1 MSYICV
7 TAIRIDKEKRTY
19 LVKGGS
25 NNLTPRWNE
34 WDTHWFPL
42 SDLLANLNGGNLQFT
57 TRTDKHAKIDALV
70 RKYSAEVRAVIGE
83 PPWRCEHSTEHAAQ
97 YKQINERF
105 IAELCGPLAD
115 GKFIL
120 RHPGGYVRR
129 LYRGSCEI
137 TRQRDRAKV
146 FGKALADEV
155 AARYD
160 TVTIELLDHEHS

>member
-7 TAIRIDKEKRTY
+7 TAIRIDKENRTY

-34 WDTHWFPL
+34 WDTQWFPL
-42 SDLLANLNGGNLQFT
+42 SGLLANLDGGNLQFT

-70 RKYSAEVRAVIGE
+70 RKYSAEVQDVIGE
-83 PPWRCEHSTEHAAQ
+83 SPWSCEHSGEHAAQ
-97 YKQINERF
+97 YAEINARF
-105 IAELCGPLAD
+105 VDELCGPLAD

-120 RHPGGYVRR
+120 RHAGGYVLR
-129 LYRGSCEI
+129 LHRGGCTV

-146 FGKALADEV
+146 FGKSLADEV
-155 AARYD
+155 AARFG
-160 TVTIELLDHEHS
+160 TFTIEAIAQEHA